1 MDSVALAGDTF
12 MRAPRLQSSELTEEM
27 IAVLGVPHDLTKISR
42 PGAAAGPQAI
52 REATLMFQFA
62 VTQMAAG
69 EVVDIDAGTANRY
82 RAELPLADVGDVAL
96 SDDAQRNFDAIAD
109 AVAEIAG
116 RRARPLILGGDHFI
130 TYPSVTG
137 MARYHDGD
145 LAYLHV
151 DMHLDLAD
159 DVPGF
164 GKLASGTPL
173 RRLLDDGTLRG
184 ERVVIFGA
192 ESFQHRNEWEY
203 AHEHRVSVISSS
215 AIARSGVVALLEP
228 ALDRALDG
236 ADGLYVSTDIDAL
249 ARVYAPGTGNAVG
262 TTGMTPSELIEVAQ
276 AIRERPLVGLDLVEV
291 APSLDPSGRTA
302 GLAASY
308 LIEILWPRLFEQVPA

>member
-1 MDSVALAGDTF
+1 MASVALAGDTF
-12 MRAPRLQSSELTEEM
+12 MRAPRVQSSELTEDT
-27 IAVLGVPHDLTKISR
+27 IAVLGVPNDVTKISR

-52 REATLMFQFA
+52 RKATLMFQFA

-82 RAELPLADVGDVAL
+82 RTEQLLADVGDVAL
-96 SDDAQRNFDAIAD
+96 SDDVQRNFEAIAE

-137 MARYHDGD
+137 LARHHDGE
-145 LAYLHV
+145 LAYLHI

-164 GKLASGTPL
+164 GRLASGTPL
-173 RRLLDDGTLRG
+173 RRLIDDGTLRG

-203 AHEHRVSVISSS
+203 SREHRVSVISSS
-215 AIARSGVVALLEP
+215 KIARAGVTALLEP
-228 ALDRALDG
+228 ALDRVLDG
-236 ADGLYVSTDIDAL
+236 AVGLYVSTDIDAL
-249 ARVYAPGTGNAVG
+249 ARVHAPGTGNAVG
-262 TTGMTPSELIEVAQ
+262 TTGMTPSELIEVAKV
-276 AIRERPLVGLDLVEV
+276 IRDRPLVGLDLVEV
-291 APSLDPSGRTA
+291 APALDPSGRTA
-302 GLAASY
+302 GFAASY
-308 LIEILWPRLFEQVPA
+308 LIEILWSRLFDQVPA